1 MARLSA
7 RAVRCARGGPR
18 VRRSAVWPETYRHA
32 VRVRADGG
40 GARPADARE
49 AAGRR
54 APDGG
59 RSPHR
64 GGRRRAE
71 AGRPRDDLRR
81 RAARRHGGARGA
93 AHHRRARV
101 PRRGAGKG
109 RGAGRRAL
117 PAACRRAEDRRRAR
131 AGPDV
136 GNRARGAGGPLRDG
150 GAGARLARLHGR
162 RPGHSPGAAARGD
175 ARGARAGGGHS
186 GRGAG
191 VKALPI
197 VGERGAGSGS
207 HRSKSEGR
215 FGTEGTAPRSLLA
228 EGVVRGAVLADV
240 PALEALQAPYVAT
253 GDLLP
258 RNNYDLCRPIK
269 EWGVVAEPGDG
280 SIVGCGALEIYSG
293 ELAEVAGLA
302 VRRDRQGGGLGRALL
317 EALLPQARDHGL
329 VQVFALTR
337 KPDFF
342 LRLGFQ
348 PAEKEQFPEKVWADC
363 ARCPRQNCCD
373 EIAVALRL

>member
-7 RAVRCARGGPR
+7 RAVRRARGGPR
-18 VRRSAVWPETYRHA
+18 VRRSAVWPGTHRHT

-40 GARPADARE
+40 GARSGDARE

-109 RGAGRRAL
+109 RGAGRRDL

-175 ARGARAGGGHS
+175 ARGARAGGGRS

-191 VKALPI
+191 VKVLPI
-197 VGERGAGSGS
+197 LGEWGVGSGTL
-207 HRSKSEGR
+207 RSAPELR
-215 FGTEGTAPRSLLA
+215 PTPDGTTPHSPRLA
-228 EGVVRGAVLADV
+228 TLVRAALLADV
-240 PALEALQAPYVAT
+240 PALEVLQAPYVAT

-258 RNNYDLCRPIK
+258 RSNYDLCRHIR
-269 EWGVVAEPGDG
+269 EWVVVTQPADG
-280 SIVGCGALEIYSG
+280 SIIGCGALKIYSG
-293 ELAEVAGLA
+293 DLAEVAGLA
-302 VRRDRQGGGLGRALL
+302 VRRGRPGGGPGAAPLCAALEPPRGARTGDGSRA
-317 EALLPQARDHGL
+317 
-329 VQVFALTR
+329 T
-337 KPDFF
+337 
-342 LRLGFQ
+342 
-348 PAEKEQFPEKVWADC
+348 
-363 ARCPRQNCCD
+363 
-373 EIAVALRL
+373 